1 MQVRQY
7 AELTGDLNPVHLDE
21 TGGIVHGTLLLG
33 LVSGL
38 VASRVPGPGTKLTGI
53 QARFLQPC
61 PVDAGVVVTVTLGRV
76 RKLTQ
81 LRFSI
86 VNFWSGE
93 RIVEGEATVYLGP
106 EVLGQ

>member
-1 MQVRQY
+1 MRQY
-7 AELTGDLNPVHLDE
+7 AELSGDVNPVHLAE

-38 VASRVPGPGTKLTGI
+38 VASRLPGPGTKLTGI
-53 QARFLQPC
+53 QARFLEPC
-61 PVDAGVVVTVTLGRV
+61 PVDAGVVVTVSLGRV

-81 LRFSI
+81 AHFSI

-93 RIVEGEATVYLGP
+93 KLVEGEATLYLTADM
-106 EVLGQ
+106 LRK